1 MESSKEGRK
10 TQRLGEDIYDTS
22 SSMQHL
28 VSEDIKE
35 LLNISKTKDKQ
46 SNRKWTKE
54 KNEASQK
61 RGDTR
66 IIIKLITL
74 HPLTSR

>member
-35 LLNISKTKDKQ
+35 LLNISKTKGKE
-46 SNRKWTKE
+46 SNRNGQRKKMRLLRKE
-54 KNEASQK
+54 EIQE
-61 RGDTR
+61 
-66 IIIKLITL
+66 
-74 HPLTSR
+74 